1 MGWIIGL
8 VASGITGDG
17 KMGETS
23 CKRRKSSTANT
34 LSDSKDI
41 DNVKQFSLV
50 SVMAA
55 TNNFSDENKIG
66 QGGFGPVYK
75 VIII

>member
-17 KMGETS
+17 KKRET
-23 CKRRKSSTANT
+23 A
-34 LSDSKDI
+34 KDI
-41 DNVKQFSLV
+41 DNVKEFSLV

-66 QGGFGPVYK
+66 KGGFGSVYK
-75 VIII
+75 VIIIC

>member
-17 KMGETS
+17 KKGETS
-23 CKRRKSSTANT
+23 CKRRKSSTA
-34 LSDSKDI
+34 KDI

-66 QGGFGPVYK
+66 KGGFGPVYK
-75 VIII
+75 VIN

>member
-8 VASGITGDG
+8 VASGITG
-17 KMGETS
+17 ETS
-23 CKRRKSSTANT
+23 RKRRKSS
-34 LSDSKDI
+34 I

-66 QGGFGPVYK
+66 KGGFGSVYK
-75 VIII
+75 VIIIC